1 VTSALTNG
9 VNEVKE
15 VGCPIY
21 MGGDQTTMKDN
32 MRHVNISIQIYL
44 FQKLQL
50 FTIAFTSIKFVI
62 YFIYTYFRYPK
73 VA

>member
-44 FQKLQL
+44 FQKL
-50 FTIAFTSIKFVI
+50 KI
-62 YFIYTYFRYPK
+62 YQFSYS
-73 VA
+73 